1 MNRLSKNFSGGFI
14 MYFSK
19 KQQEVDEVII
29 EDTPVYACTSGECN
43 GWMRTQ
49 FISDDSTCPLCGS
62 DMQEELR
69 QLPKIT

>member
-1 MNRLSKNFSGGFI
+1 

-19 KQQEVDEVII
+19 KQQELEEIVI

-43 GWMRTQ
+43 GWMRMQ
-49 FISDDSTCPLCGS
+49 FSSDDPSCPLCGS
-62 DMQEELR
+62 SMEEETR